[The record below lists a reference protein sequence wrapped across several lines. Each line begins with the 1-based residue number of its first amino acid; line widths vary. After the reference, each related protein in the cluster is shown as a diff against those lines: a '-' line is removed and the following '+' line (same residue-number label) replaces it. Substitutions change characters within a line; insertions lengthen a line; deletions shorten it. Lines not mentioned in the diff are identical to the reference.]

1 MTREELTAFVPMT
14 RAEMEARGW
23 DAIDIL
29 IVTGDAYV
37 DHPTFG
43 PPLIARVLLDAGYR
57 VGIAAQPDWKNPE
70 SVKTFG
76 RPLLGCGV
84 ASGNMDSMVKLYT
97 AGRRLRHEDMYS
109 PGGKTGLCPPHASVV
124 YSQLVRQ
131 AFPGLPVILGGVE
144 ASLRRVAHYDYWQD
158 KMRPSVLVDA
168 KADLLCY
175 GMGELTMLEIFDRLK
190 KNQPLDGIRGTCRYL
205 GGRESAAFTVDD
217 SCVVLP
223 SCEEVASEK
232 DAIMRQTKT
241 VEAEMNPWNGR
252 RLVQWTRGRI
262 LLVEPPR
269 PPMTSAEF
277 DHVCELPFTGVP
289 HWSYTERI
297 PAWDVIRDSV
307 PVVRG
312 CPGGCAFCGLV
323 SHQNHHLV
331 SRSPESIVR
340 GIEKLA
346 SQPYFH
352 GTVSDVGGAAGNIY
366 GHGPFDPEKCKK
378 CRRISCLF
386 PSICPNYHADEKPLM
401 DLLDRIGRIPGVKHV
416 FINSGIR
423 LDLALIQ
430 PHLTEKIIRDHVG
443 GQLSVAPEHLD
454 GEVLRL
460 MRKGQAG
467 VFDKF
472 KDIFDRVNR
481 RTGKK
486 QFMIPYFIS
495 NFPGCTERHMRV
507 VDDYLAKYHW
517 SPKQVQDFI
526 PLAMTM
532 GCAMYCAETTP
543 DGQPIPVNKGLA
555 ERRGQR
561 DMLRRDRDAGP
572 THGRPGGKYEGKRP
586 PDERKKGGRHGG
598 KPRRK

>member
-57 VGIAAQPDWKNPE
+57 VGIAAQPDWRDPE

-175 GMGELTMLEIFDRLK
+175 GMGELTMLEIFDRIK
-190 KNQPLDGIRGTCRYL
+190 HNQPLDGIRGTCRYL
-205 GGRESAAFTVDD
+205 GGRESEAFTPDD

-223 SCEEVASEK
+223 SCEEVAAEK

-252 RLVQWTRGRI
+252 RLVQR
-262 LLVEPPR
+262 
-269 PPMTSAEF
+269 
-277 DHVCELPFTGVP
+277 
-289 HWSYTERI
+289 
-297 PAWDVIRDSV
+297 
-307 PVVRG
+307 
-312 CPGGCAFCGLV
+312 
-323 SHQNHHLV
+323 
-331 SRSPESIVR
+331 
-340 GIEKLA
+340 
-346 SQPYFH
+346 
-352 GTVSDVGGAAGNIY
+352 
-366 GHGPFDPEKCKK
+366 
-378 CRRISCLF
+378 
-386 PSICPNYHADEKPLM
+386 
-401 DLLDRIGRIPGVKHV
+401 
-416 FINSGIR
+416 
-423 LDLALIQ
+423 
-430 PHLTEKIIRDHVG
+430 
-443 GQLSVAPEHLD
+443 
-454 GEVLRL
+454 
-460 MRKGQAG
+460 
-467 VFDKF
+467 
-472 KDIFDRVNR
+472 
-481 RTGKK
+481 
-486 QFMIPYFIS
+486 
-495 NFPGCTERHMRV
+495 
-507 VDDYLAKYHW
+507 
-517 SPKQVQDFI
+517 
-526 PLAMTM
+526 
-532 GCAMYCAETTP
+532 
-543 DGQPIPVNKGLA
+543 
-555 ERRGQR
+555 
-561 DMLRRDRDAGP
+561 
-572 THGRPGGKYEGKRP
+572 
-586 PDERKKGGRHGG
+586 
-598 KPRRK
+598 